1 MQFLQRRSPSCG
13 PTARGRPPHNPH
25 SHTRP
30 SLYSPLPEPHD
41 ASPGRARAHLHL
53 YNSGG
58 DDIPSDPATPTRAAL
73 AKEEHG
79 EARWSSGRYALAQ
92 AEARRKEAQRL
103 RVRVA
108 KEGARRGVQLGLA
121 ELVQVAEELEDVGAA
136 SLRQAQR
143 RPVLPQVL
151 PERVPVAPFLR
162 PVPAQRLRPRCRRCP
177 LQRGAVGVRQHAHGS
192 AS

>member
-1 MQFLQRRSPSCG
+1 MARRLEAG
-13 PTARGRPPHNPH
+13 LPTTHIHICDPPYIRLCLNLTTPH
-25 SHTRP
+25 LAALEPTSTSTTP
-30 SLYSPLPEPHD
+30 AGMTSL
-41 ASPGRARAHLHL
+41 AT
-53 YNSGG
+53 
-58 DDIPSDPATPTRAAL
+58 PATPTRAAL

-79 EARWSSGRYALAQ
+79 EARWSSGRYTLAQ
-92 AEARRKEAQRL
+92 AEARRKEAQRP

-108 KEGARRGVQLGLA
+108 EEGARRGVQLGLA

-177 LQRGAVGVRQHAHGS
+177 LQRGAVGVRQLAHGS